1 MCKVVL
7 VVQARMG
14 STRLPGKSLMD
25 LAGEPLV
32 GRVLERVLRCNNIDD
47 IVLAIP
53 KTDENDALAELAGQ
67 YGVNLYRGS
76 EDDLVDRY
84 YQAAK
89 TFNAT
94 IVGRLPAD
102 NPVPESCEIDRI
114 IEHHIQSNHVFSSN
128 LSEVYGNGY
137 PDGVGA
143 EMIDFTALETVW
155 RECRDPELRELV
167 HLNFFNY
174 IEQKQVDERFS
185 VGTIECPEVFR
196 RPEIILDVNTQE
208 QYEFIKQIYEYFYNT
223 NPYFHITD
231 IVNWYDQIY
240 LKNINN
246 LSA

>member
-1 MCKVVL
+1 VTDRVIL
-7 VVQARMG
+7 IVQARIG

-53 KTDENDALAELAGQ
+53 KTVENDALADLARQ

-76 EDDLVDRY
+76 ENDLVDRY

-89 TFNAT
+89 IFNAT

-102 NPVPESCEIDRI
+102 NPIPEPYEIDRI
-114 IEHHIQSNHVFSSN
+114 IEHHIQSNYAFSSN

-155 RECRDPELRELV
+155 KECKDPERREHV

-174 IEQKQVDERFS
+174 IDQKQVDERFS
-185 VGTIECPEVFR
+185 VGTIECPEIFR

-208 QYEFIKQIYEYFYNT
+208 QYEFIKQIYEYFYNE

-231 IVNWYDQIY
+231 ILNWYDQIY
-240 LKNINN
+240 LKKH
-246 LSA
+246 